1 MIGLQIDVQ
10 QRRDKITR
18 RLKARFEEGM
28 ADEIRRIL
36 DSGVPAED
44 LIYYGLEYKYVTEYV
59 IGKLTYEE
67 MFRQLEIAIHQFAK
81 RQMTWFRGMERRGA
95 TIHWIDAAL
104 SMEEKVKETIRLL
117 RFARTQP

>member
-1 MIGLQIDVQ
+1 MLEELRGFLDKGVKADV
-10 QRRDKITR
+10 
-18 RLKARFEEGM
+18 
-28 ADEIRRIL
+28 
-36 DSGVPAED
+36 

-117 RFARTQP
+117 RLARTQP